1 MLDVEGFILV
11 GGASSRMGRDKS
23 RLMLGGQ
30 TTVERIAA
38 AMSEVAT
45 RVRLVGG
52 LADGRQGRIRF
63 ESVPDLADSW
73 GPLGGIQAAL
83 DAAKAEWCIVTACD
97 LPFVSGGLLQRLFEL
112 RSGDTESFDA
122 VVPVQA
128 DEYPQPLCA
137 VYRRLACLDAAEQ
150 SIRNGEHSPRALL
163 DRVKTRY
170 VPFTE
175 ISDLAG
181 ASNFFFNLNTPENY
195 ERAQQLSQERS
206 GAYEG

>member
-1 MLDVEGFILV
+1 M
-11 GGASSRMGRDKS
+11 
-23 RLMLGGQ
+23 
-30 TTVERIAA
+30 
-38 AMSEVAT
+38 
-45 RVRLVGG
+45 
-52 LADGRQGRIRF
+52 
-63 ESVPDLADSW
+63 
-73 GPLGGIQAAL
+73 
-83 DAAKAEWCIVTACD
+83 TACD

-195 ERAQQLSQERS
+195 ERAQQLCP
-206 GAYEG
+206 

>member
-11 GGASSRMGRDKS
+11 GGSSSRMGRDKS
-23 RLMLGGQ
+23 RLMLGGR
-30 TTVERIAA
+30 TTVELIAE

-52 LADGRQGRIRF
+52 QDDRNRF
-63 ESVPDLADSW
+63 ESVPDLAESW

-83 DAAKAEWCIVTACD
+83 HAAEAECCIAIACD
-97 LPFVSGGLLQRLFEL
+97 LPFVSGGLLRRLLEL
-112 RSGDTESFDA
+112 GSNTTESFEA
-122 VVPVQA
+122 VVPIQA
-128 DEYPQPLCA
+128 DDFPQPLCA
-137 VYRRLACLDAAEQ
+137 VYRRLPCLEAADQ

-170 VPFTE
+170 VPFAE
-175 ISDLAG
+175 ISGLTG

-195 ERAQQLSQERS
+195 ERAQQLCQQTEL
-206 GAYEG
+206 

>member
-30 TTVERIAA
+30 TAVERIAEA
-38 AMSEVAT
+38 ISDVAT

-52 LADGRQGRIRF
+52 LFSIQGDRNLF

-83 DAAKAEWCIVTACD
+83 HAAEAEWCVVIACD
-97 LPFVSGGLLQRLFEL
+97 LPFVSGGLLRRLFEVGS
-112 RSGDTESFDA
+112 RKTESFDA
-122 VVPVQA
+122 VVPIQA
-128 DEYPQPLCA
+128 DGYPQPLCA
-137 VYRRLACLDAAEQ
+137 AYRRLPCLDAADQ

-163 DRVKTRY
+163 DKVKTRY
-170 VPFTE
+170 VPFAE

-181 ASNFFFNLNTPENY
+181 ARDFFFNINTPENY
-195 ERAQQLSQERS
+195 ERAQQLCQ
-206 GAYEG
+206 

>member
-30 TTVERIAA
+30 TTVERIAESMA
-38 AMSEVAT
+38 QVVT

-52 LADGRQGRIRF
+52 PAGGRYDRNRF
-63 ESVPDLADSW
+63 QSVPDLADSW

-83 DAAKAEWCIVTACD
+83 HAAEAEWCIAIACD
-97 LPFVSGGLLQRLFEL
+97 LPFVSGDLWRRLFEL
-112 RSGDTESFDA
+112 KSNTTESFDA
-122 VVPVQA
+122 VVPIQA

-137 VYRRLACLDAAEQ
+137 VYRRVPCRDAADR

-163 DRVKTRY
+163 DKVKTRY
-170 VPFTE
+170 VPFAE
-175 ISDLAG
+175 IADLTG
-181 ASNFFFNLNTPENY
+181 ASNFFFNINTPENY
-195 ERAQQLSQERS
+195 ERAEQLCRYAERES
-206 GAYEG
+206 

>member
-11 GGASSRMGRDKS
+11 GGASSRMGQDKS

-52 LADGRQGRIRF
+52 LADGRYGQIRF
-63 ESVPDLADSW
+63 ESVPDLAASW
-73 GPLGGIQAAL
+73 GPLGGIHAAL
-83 DAAKAEWCIVTACD
+83 DAAKAEWCIVIACD
-97 LPFVSGGLLQRLFEL
+97 LPFVSGDLLRRLFGF
-112 RSGDTESFDA
+112 RSNEAESFDA
-122 VVPVQA
+122 VVPIQA
-128 DEYPQPLCA
+128 DEYPQPLCG
-137 VYRRLACLDAAEQ
+137 VYRRVPCLDAADQ

-163 DRVKTRY
+163 DRVKPRY
-170 VPFTE
+170 VPFNE

-181 ASNFFFNLNTPENY
+181 ASNFFFNINTPENY
-195 ERAQQLSQERS
+195 ERAQQLCR
-206 GAYEG
+206 